1 MGFLRRQPV
10 RVIETRAGP
19 RQLVQVRQLSPAVP
33 GWRTYAVTALGP
45 NPGDGPLHLTVYD
58 RNGDLPGAP
67 DGPRAA

>member
-10 RVIETRAGP
+10 RVIETRSGT
-19 RQLVQVRQLSPAVP
+19 RQLLQVRQAIPALP

-45 NPGDGPLHLTVYD
+45 KPGDGPLHLTVYD
-58 RNGDLPGAP
+58 RNDDLPGAP